1 MYPFKMCGNTAW
13 MRRKKVCGRG
23 KLMVCNWQLL
33 GLLDPQD
40 ENPRMGMEH
49 LLDCLDSEL
58 RFDICDLGSS

>member
-1 MYPFKMCGNTAW
+1 MRQRQVDGVQQDVKLLTAA
-13 MRRKKVCGRG
+13 VA
-23 KLMVCNWQLL
+23 NWQLL